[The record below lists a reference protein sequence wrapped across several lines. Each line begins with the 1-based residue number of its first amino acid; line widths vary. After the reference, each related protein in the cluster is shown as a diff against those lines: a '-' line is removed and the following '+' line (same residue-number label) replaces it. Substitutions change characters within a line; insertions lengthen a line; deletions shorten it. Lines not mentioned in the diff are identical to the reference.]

1 MAQETDFILS
11 NSVKCFI
18 KTETTTGDAITSSM
32 KQLQTTSINIPEIS
46 VPLEYSA
53 NRSGAQV
60 ALVGQGHHVLGTNMY
75 TFDTTLKGTTAAIK
89 DACGAVFTDTAGG
102 DASNALNNTYAF
114 PSAKYKNANTSS
126 PNTYTVFFQNAGS
139 DTDGAAHIQFAGCIA
154 TGMSLSQSIG
164 SESGELSVTI
174 NWATGYLPQAV
185 STSLSSTTADT
196 TIPKN
201 IRTLDEAACN
211 VDAQEVVIQG
221 YDLNISRTIERIGYT
236 NNETDGSADAFE
248 PFGYAMTGAFEVSG
262 SISCVRNSSI
272 HEILNHFRDGS
283 TVAINIIDDTA
294 NDFTIAIP
302 TAYLGDPSMDVGGAV
317 MMQTLP
323 FTAVGAA
330 DITSAS
336 PVVTI
341 KAAN

>member
-18 KTETTTGDAITSSM
+18 KTETTTGTAITSSM
-32 KQLQTTSINIPEIS
+32 KQLQTTSISIPEIS
-46 VPLEYSA
+46 VPLEYAA

-60 ALVGQGHHVLGTNMY
+60 ALEGQGHHVLGTNLY

-102 DASNALNNTYAF
+102 GASNALNNTYAF
-114 PSAKYKNANTSS
+114 PSATYKNGNTSS

-154 TGMSLSQSIG
+154 TGMTLSQGIG
-164 SESGELSVTI
+164 SESGELTVTI

-185 STSLSSTTADT
+185 STSLSSTTSDSAT
-196 TIPKN
+196 PKN
-201 IRTLDEAACN
+201 IRTLDEDATN
-211 VDAQEVVIQG
+211 VNAQDVVIQS
-221 YDLNISRTIERIGYT
+221 YEVSINRSIERIGYK
-236 NNETDGSADAFE
+236 NNETDGSADAFA
-248 PFGYAMTGAFEVSG
+248 PFGYAMVGAFEVTG
-262 SISCVRNSSI
+262 SISCIRNSSI
-272 HEILNHFRDGS
+272 HAMLAKFRDSS

-302 TAYLGDPSMDVGGAV
+302 KAYIGDTSMDMGGAV
-317 MMQTLP
+317 MTQTLP
-323 FTAVGAA
+323 FTAVGDA

-336 PVVTI
+336 PVITI